1 MIYCGD
7 AIDILKTFKEESI
20 DCCVSDIPYKITT
33 GGCPIIKREHSYRGI
48 LNRYYTEDRLKNKWL
63 KQDDIDSCVTLIR
76 KGRFFD
82 SVPDFA
88 EWLPELYRV
97 MKNRTHIYLMIN
109 GRNLKDLQQKAE
121 NAGFKF
127 QNLLVWV
134 KNNATPNKFY
144 MNNAEFILML
154 RKGGERY
161 INDLGCKNVFTY
173 INKTGNKLHPNEK
186 PVALMKDFILNS
198 TNEGETVIDMFMGSG
213 TTGVACKEINRKFIG
228 IEIEQKYFDIAKKRI
243 ENTFIE
249 RKQSNQLSML

>member
-1 MIYCGD
+1 M
-7 AIDILKTFKEESI
+7 KE
-20 DCCVSDIPYKITT
+20 
-33 GGCPIIKREHSYRGI
+33 
-48 LNRYYTEDRLKNKWL
+48 
-63 KQDDIDSCVTLIR
+63 
-76 KGRFFD
+76 
-82 SVPDFA
+82 
-88 EWLPELYRV
+88 
-97 MKNRTHIYLMIN
+97 RTHIYLMIN
-109 GRNLKDLQQKAE
+109 GRNIKELQQKAE

-161 INDLGCKNVFTY
+161 VNNIGTKNVFVY
-173 INKTGNKLHPNEK
+173 RNKTGDKYHPNEK

-198 TNEGETVIDMFMGSG
+198 TNESETVLDMFMGSG
-213 TTGVACKEINRKFIG
+213 TTGIACKETNRNFIG

-243 ENTFIE
+243 ENTFVE